1 MSQMRHIPQAGETIS
16 YEEILHFY
24 QWAGVSDAVAETA
37 INRLEQV
44 PKAAIAPETKNAVK
58 TAAQSPAQAPA
69 PIPSEI
75 MMSDAREQAKTAP
88 TLEALQQILAAFDG
102 CPLKFTAKN
111 TCFADG
117 TPQSPLMLIGEAPGR
132 DEDIEGK
139 PFVGRAGKLL
149 NLMLKAIGLERDAVY
164 IANTIPWRPPGNR
177 TPTPLETELC
187 RPFIERQI
195 ELAHPQILL
204 ALGGPA
210 TKFLTGEK
218 DGIMKLRGRWFSHQT
233 AHGMTIPVMATLHP
247 AYLLRTPSHKKFAWV
262 DFLEV
267 KMRLRSLN
275 AL

>member
-1 MSQMRHIPQAGETIS
+1 MSHISQSGQDVS
-16 YEEILHFY
+16 YEAILRFY
-24 QWAGVSDAVAETA
+24 QWAGVSDAIAEMP
-37 INRLEQV
+37 INRLEQMPASPPQAKSEV
-44 PKAAIAPETKNAVK
+44 KEATRSPAHTPAPVLSNAV
-58 TAAQSPAQAPA
+58 
-69 PIPSEI
+69 
-75 MMSDAREQAKTAP
+75 MNDAREQAKTAP
-88 TLEALQQILAAFDG
+88 TLEALQQILAAYDG

-132 DEDIEGK
+132 DEDIEGR

-149 NLMLKAIGLERDAVY
+149 TLMLKAIGLERDEVY

-195 ELAHPQILL
+195 ELARPQILL

-210 TKFLTGEK
+210 AKFLTGEK
-218 DGIMKLRGRWFSHQT
+218 DGIMKLRGRWLSHQMANGT
-233 AHGMTIPVMATLHP
+233 TIPVMATLHP
-247 AYLLRTPSHKKFAWV
+247 AYLLRTPSHKKFAWA

-267 KMRLRSLN
+267 KMRLRSLGV
-275 AL
+275 L

>member
-1 MSQMRHIPQAGETIS
+1 MSQMLQMPQADETVS
-16 YEEILHFY
+16 YEAILRFY
-24 QWAGVSDAVAETA
+24 QWAGVSDAVAEMP
-37 INRLEQV
+37 INRLEQMPKTT
-44 PKAAIAPETKNAVK
+44 PKAKSDVK
-58 TAAQSPAQAPA
+58 AAAQPAAHAPA
-69 PIPSEI
+69 PAPSNI
-75 MMSDAREQAKTAP
+75 VINDAREQAKTAP
-88 TLEALQQILAAFDG
+88 TLAALQQILVAFDG

-195 ELAHPQILL
+195 ELARPQILL

-210 TKFLTGEK
+210 AKFLTGEK
-218 DGIMKLRGRWFSHQT
+218 DGIMKLRGRWLSHQT
-233 AHGMTIPVMATLHP
+233 ANGTIIPVMATLHP
-247 AYLLRTPSHKKFAWV
+247 AYLLRTPSHKKFAWA

-267 KMRLRSLN
+267 KMRLRSLD